1 MRKYLTLLL
10 LAAVAGTACTRTYRS
25 LGDTHLGVFD
35 RAHVQFLPDS
45 LGTFTEAD
53 ADGIIHLTNGRI
65 ILKKIALPDYKRKVD
80 VKLTVRVES
89 DGDRW
94 DKSGSVFVIPES
106 SGINLLSIA
115 KGEASFPTVD
125 SLRFGNLI
133 GTVPGEDYLPTVELL
148 RFMTPFGVGY
158 YSRRDTSAVSLTR
171 PVYIDGWADCSSWEA
186 DVTDLYPLLKG
197 QAYIGVFVDTWTA
210 EGYIVSADIEVK
222 EDRNPYSQLPER
234 NIVPLINTLYYMGQ
248 SYPDLFSRQDIS
260 VDFTL
265 PQSASLA
272 TLKYIVTGHG
282 GHDGGD
288 EFTPQRNIISLDKET
303 VLDFTPWRTDCA
315 SFRRFNPT
323 SGTWAVKREASFY
336 GEKGREKKVIDE
348 IMAENDKGKKKKKSI
363 FGFLEPNT
371 LIKILCG
378 SIPFIIF
385 FIYNS
390 RRMIQNPEKKELD
403 DGTKELLEAIKERG
417 KKSPNY
423 KEPEEKK
430 EEKVEDKD
438 KKENK
443 DNKEKKE

>member
-1 MRKYLTLLL
+1 MKNALHILLVISLTLALPKE
-10 LAAVAGTACTRTYRS
+10 AYSMGRPKKVPAM
-25 LGDTHLGVFD
+25 GDCSETVFSK
-35 RAHVQFLPDS
+35 AHVRFLPDS
-45 LGTFTEAD
+45 LGAFSPED
-53 ADGIIHLTNGRI
+53 PEGIIHLANGRI
-65 ILKKIALPDYKRKVD
+65 ILKKINLPDYRRD
-80 VKLTVRVES
+80 VSITLSVSLES

-315 SFRRFNPT
+315 SFRRFNPS

-348 IMAENDKGKKKKKSI
+348 IIASSDYSRSGWCPGSDVPPLTADL
-363 FGFLEPNT
+363 GPLAAGAHRLT
-371 LIKILCG
+371 V
-378 SIPFIIF
+378 SIPGAQSI
-385 FIYNS
+385 
-390 RRMIQNPEKKELD
+390 
-403 DGTKELLEAIKERG
+403 DGDKMNHWLVSAYIVWIK
-417 KKSPNY
+417 
-423 KEPEEKK
+423 
-430 EEKVEDKD
+430 
-438 KKENK
+438 
-443 DNKEKKE
+443 